1 MKQFFS
7 LIKCNWSAGIDLM
20 LPLDLKVI
28 SSFCLPVTT
37 KNRQKTEKISTK
49 TFATRGH
56 FNNAMAHFLSTSA
69 KRNIYIKI
77 QQCNEVFLHQ
87 RIRVISAI

>member
-1 MKQFFS
+1 
-7 LIKCNWSAGIDLM
+7 M

-56 FNNAMAHFLSTSA
+56 FNNAMAHFLKHLRKEKYLYEDSTM
-69 KRNIYIKI
+69 
-77 QQCNEVFLHQ
+77 
-87 RIRVISAI
+87 